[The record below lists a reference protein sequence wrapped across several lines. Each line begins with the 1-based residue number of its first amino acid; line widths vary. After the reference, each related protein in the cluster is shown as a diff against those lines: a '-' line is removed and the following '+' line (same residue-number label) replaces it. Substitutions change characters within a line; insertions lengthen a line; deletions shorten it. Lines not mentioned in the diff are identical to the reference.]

1 MDDGGCSH
9 RHSLSHATFIPSLAH
24 TSLSHTCSWQLDDA
38 HIDAEF
44 AEAAKGAKACR
55 LETFERWFYKFD
67 QYLLNFY
74 PEPIPEAPPAKAL
87 TRWRSIGSRRKSSL
101 IGSKEQQQLVD
112 SAGRGSLADQ
122 SSSGSGGGT
131 SSSSS
136 ASGGGK
142 SSGPLS
148 FQARLL
154 AAAKSMKAEQEK
166 QQQEQSKAPTEL
178 FAKSSGGGGA
188 TSSKQ
193 QPANEDQLSP
203 QIQGGSANPAGSTPT
218 LRAFEA

>member
-1 MDDGGCSH
+1 MRGGWRLQPQALSLACHFYSFSRSH
-9 RHSLSHATFIPSLAH
+9 LSHT
-24 TSLSHTCSWQLDDA
+24 HTCSWQLDDA

-131 SSSSS
+131 SSIS
-136 ASGGGK
+136 SGGAK

-178 FAKSSGGGGA
+178 FAKSSGGGGTA
-188 TSSKQ
+188 SSKQ
-193 QPANEDQLSP
+193 QPANEDQLSL

>member
-1 MDDGGCSH
+1 MAAAQALSLHVTFTLSRSH
-9 RHSLSHATFIPSLAH
+9 LSHT
-24 TSLSHTCSWQLDDA
+24 HTCSWPDDA

-122 SSSGSGGGT
+122 SSSGSGGGSS